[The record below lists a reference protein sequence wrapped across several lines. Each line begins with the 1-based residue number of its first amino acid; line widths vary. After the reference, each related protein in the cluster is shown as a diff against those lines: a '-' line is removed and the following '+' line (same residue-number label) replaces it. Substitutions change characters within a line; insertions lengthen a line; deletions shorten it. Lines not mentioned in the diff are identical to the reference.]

1 VFACLTWCFLHINLL
16 VFPPFRSAYR
26 SSMSSV
32 AVSPYEDHSNQPGF
46 DKLFSLKHIY
56 YCGWMAAIHGTYW
69 GLIFSWTTFFGILRD
84 GGGAKALILWLFG
97 SILFVS
103 CAHTVYTHAGHDD
116 AMRRM
121 ILHGFLFFGCAMLCT
136 LSAGEVS
143 AVVLGSCLPPVRC
156 NIMMSL

>member
-1 VFACLTWCFLHINLL
+1 
-16 VFPPFRSAYR
+16 
-26 SSMSSV
+26 MSSV
-32 AVSPYEDHSNQPGF
+32 TVSPYEDHSNQPGF

-69 GLIFSWTTFFGILRD
+69 GLVFSWTTFFGILRD

-103 CAHTVYTHAGHDD
+103 CAHTIYTHAGHDD

-136 LSAGEVS
+136 LSAGTS
-143 AVVLGSCLPPVRC
+143 PAGVVTAPPFAEPSCLDCGGMVRLHQLLLRPGSRGC
-156 NIMMSL
+156 VA